1 MTESYQKEPLFMSV
15 FAYSV
20 AKALGDR
27 WDLWLQSQLADP
39 LSSPVEG
46 FRTLGQA
53 MRLGPDVTAYID
65 GSTYV
70 TRARSRAAGKF
81 LASGC
86 DVWLT
91 CDDDVL
97 VEKEGI
103 AALVRACRS
112 TRGVVSVPLL
122 IRGGTGACWGNVP
135 MNPATIVEAD
145 GVSLFPIETTG
156 MGLVAIHREV
166 LNAIAPNV
174 PVTSRGENDGMVF
187 RAFFTETIRNETWV
201 GEDYHFC
208 ILAREAGKPVHLV
221 LDVEGTHA
229 GRTCKLGKDLYLS
242 VGDEDTAAKLR
253 ANAATAKEK
262 PTPSP

>member
-1 MTESYQKEPLFMSV
+1 MSSEYQENTLFMSV

-20 AKALGDR
+20 AKALGER
-27 WDLWLQSQLADP
+27 WEVWLQSQLADP

-46 FRTLGQA
+46 IRTLGHA

-81 LASGC
+81 LASKS

-103 AALVRACRS
+103 ENLVRACRA

-122 IRGGTGACWGNVP
+122 IRGGTSVCFGHVP
-135 MNPATIVEAD
+135 MNPALVVEHD
-145 GVSLFPIETTG
+145 GVPLFPIEMTG

-166 LNAIAPNV
+166 LEAVAPAV
-174 PVTSRGENDGMVF
+174 PLTNRGETDGMVF
-187 RAFFTETIRNETWV
+187 RAFFTETIREGMWV

-208 ILAREAGKPVHLV
+208 ILAREAGKPVHL
-221 LDVEGTHA
+221 LLETQGTHA
-229 GRTCKLGKDLYLS
+229 GRTCKLGRDLYLS